1 VKLNS
6 ILKHT
11 SLFVVAAIAITSV
24 FFINGCSKLNET
36 VASENIQLPTEVS
49 RNLKNLLSYLEVIEM
64 VNSTKSSIGLK
75 RENFDSLEQLI
86 NCKLVILDSL
96 TTDGDGFQ
104 YQVVFPVKTDKFNPS
119 IKNYD
124 NNYRFGS
131 FIVNLNFNYREINA
145 ISTIK
150 IDSAS
155 GCYIGNGNGELMEI
169 IGDFNFE
176 RVNTNKIKLA
186 FNNCRCFANGKFPMK
201 IDGQFLVT
209 WIEGE
214 NTDGIVN
221 DLMGYNGYA
230 TGEYLN
236 ESFNF
241 NTSLALE
248 KNQEFGCAS
257 NIIKGVLQIQSLASN
272 KVFQVDFDPFD
283 NKSCDPIVKIYIL
296 GKEYEITL

>member
-1 VKLNS
+1 MKLNS

-49 RNLKNLLSYLEVIEM
+49 RNLKNLLSYLEVVEM
-64 VNSTKSSIGLK
+64 INSTKSSIGLK

-86 NCKLVILDSL
+86 KFKLLILDSL

-104 YQVVFPVKTDKFNPS
+104 YQVVFPVKTEKFNPLM
-119 IKNYD
+119 KNYD

-150 IDSAS
+150 IDSGS
-155 GCYIGNGNGELMEI
+155 GCYIGNSNGELMGI

-176 RVNTNKIKLA
+176 RVNTNKIKLSL
-186 FNNCRCFANGKFPMK
+186 NNCSCIAKDKFPMK
-201 IDGQFLVT
+201 FDGQFLVT
-209 WIEGE
+209 LIEGE

-221 DLMGYNGYA
+221 DLMGYNGYG
-230 TGEYLN
+230 TGQYLN

-241 NTSLALE
+241 NTSLPLE

-283 NKSCDPIVKIYIL
+283 NKSCDSIVKIYIL